1 MSSLQKML
9 FKRFRTLT
17 VIMAKSTFGIVC
29 DSKRLMRSA
38 TLEDI
43 RRTASRVCGDYLN
56 GRWKEV
62 SADQLIVKRISG
74 GLSNYLYYVSLPP
87 TATEGAGLAIECAN
101 GGEDVSQTDID
112 LANAGYSKLPIS
124 GTIGESCLTTTT
136 TATTPIRAI
145 AQNDVNSNELVSRV
159 LFGDDFNANIKRKR
173 YDSSSSA
180 ISLPQ
185 RQSEPQEVLLRIYG
199 QSHGEDALEAMI
211 TESVVFAL
219 LSERNF
225 GPKLHGIFPGG
236 RIEQYI
242 PARALST
249 LELADP
255 RISCKI
261 AEKMGEIHSLNIPMS
276 KEPDWLWNCI
286 QRWQSQLPSILNRK
300 DWYGNQCHA
309 EFVGEFNFIEE
320 ALWVKSII
328 NRTNYPVMFCHND
341 FQEGNIL
348 MRRDKASNENDS
360 LRDSLSSLRSH
371 LEDSVLENASD
382 LMITNNPNSLK
393 TKRSKITDNNDKN
406 SSANLNC
413 SMDSPP
419 FNLQATDPD
428 LIIIDF
434 EYCAYNYRGFDLANH
449 FLEWTFDYSSS
460 EFPFFHH
467 NKDQYPRKE
476 QRDQFIRVYLKKL
489 NDFDDEW
496 AAAQEDVESVE
507 KEIELFSMLS
517 HLFWGLWSVVN
528 TTSNI
533 EFGYWDYAVTR
544 IKEYQL
550 LKQQFNLSITRKDKQ
565 PLCKEHEFF

>member
-1 MSSLQKML
+1 MSNLQKML
-9 FKRFRTLT
+9 FKRFRTVT
-17 VIMAKSTFGIVC
+17 VIMAKSAFGIAR
-29 DSKRLMRSA
+29 DKRSMHSA

-43 RRTASRVCGDYLN
+43 RRTAARVCGDYLN

-87 TATEGAGLAIECAN
+87 AVTDGVGLTTECAD
-101 GGEDVSQTDID
+101 GGDDVSREDID
-112 LANAGYSKLPIS
+112 LPSAGYSKPQIS
-124 GTIGESCLTTTT
+124 ATIGESCLTTTT

-249 LELADP
+249 LELADA

-286 QRWQSQLPSILNRK
+286 QRWQSQLPAILNRN
-300 DWYGNQCHA
+300 DWHGNQCHA

-320 ALWVKSII
+320 ALWIKSII
-328 NRTNYPVMFCHND
+328 SMTNYPVLFCHND
-341 FQEGNIL
+341 LQEGNIL
-348 MRRDKASNENDS
+348 MRHDKASNERTS

-382 LMITNNPNSLK
+382 SMIANNTNILK
-393 TKRSKITDNNDKN
+393 TKRSKITDHNDKN
-406 SSANLNC
+406 CSANLNC
-413 SMDSPP
+413 SIDSDRC
-419 FNLQATDPD
+419 NLAAPD

-449 FLEWTFDYSSS
+449 FLEWTFDYSNS

-467 NKDQYPRKE
+467 HKDQYPSKL

-489 NDFDDEW
+489 NDFDDDYE
-496 AAAQEDVESVE
+496 AAQEDVESVE
-507 KEIELFSMLS
+507 REIELFSMLS

-544 IKEYQL
+544 IKEYQQ
-550 LKQQFNLSITRKDKQ
+550 LKQEFNSSIVCKEKQ
-565 PLCKEHEFF
+565 PSCKEHEIF